1 MDPNLSVL
9 KHLLPF
15 TSDGLRRKMKPP
27 FGSLTGSNLCLASGL
42 SSLSGGPA
50 KTNELVKSPQM

>member
-27 FGSLTGSNLCLASGL
+27 FGSLTGSNLRLASVL
-42 SSLSGGPA
+42 PSLSGGPA
-50 KTNELVKSPQM
+50 KTNDIGKLPQT